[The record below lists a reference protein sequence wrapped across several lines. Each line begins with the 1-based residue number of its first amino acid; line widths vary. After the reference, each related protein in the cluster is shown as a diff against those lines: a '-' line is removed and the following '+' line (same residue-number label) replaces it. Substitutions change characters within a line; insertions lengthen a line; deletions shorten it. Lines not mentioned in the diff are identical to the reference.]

1 MIKLF
6 KRTRPTWKSLLSK
19 IKGDMEFDPWEDN
32 KRASMIF
39 FKVNNT
45 IPSLLMYRKEENE
58 YYSIMESIK
67 GAYNLNEK
75 HCISF
80 VDCGDTNK
88 RKDEV
93 SLIVIEK
100 DLYILFS
107 YLSGSP
113 VITIYYSPDSPWKIL
128 EKIKDKITVPIFKSI
143 VYLKQG

>member
-19 IKGDMEFDPWEDN
+19 IKGDMGFDPWNDN

-39 FKVNNT
+39 FKVNHT
-45 IPSLLMYRKEENE
+45 IPSLLMCRKEESE

-67 GAYNLNEK
+67 GDYNLNEK

-80 VDCGDTNK
+80 VDCGDINK

-100 DLYILFS
+100 NLYILFS

-113 VITIYYSPDSPWKIL
+113 VITIYYSPYSPKGTLEQIK
-128 EKIKDKITVPIFKSI
+128 EKITAPIFKSI
-143 VYLKQG
+143 IYLKQG